1 MKRIALAAFAILT
14 MLALPAVSAG
24 ATKDSPVLARIVKSG
39 KLRVGMSGSQ
49 PPLNFKSKGGVLM
62 GFEKD
67 LAGGLAELMQVE
79 LEVVQKPFGE
89 LLETLRKGEVD
100 IVMSGMT
107 ITTERNMKV
116 AFVGPYM
123 LSGKSFLTR
132 QSSAIAT
139 AKSRNDL
146 DKPGMKYA
154 ALEGSTSQ
162 IFVEK
167 LLPQAALVKT
177 PNYDEAVAKL
187 LAGDVDA
194 MVADYEIIV
203 LTTMRNPSAGLVA
216 ASPISIEPIGVAV
229 GPGDPLLI
237 NFLENT
243 FSALE
248 ASGLL
253 TELRKRWF
261 ERSDWLEQLP

>member
-1 MKRIALAAFAILT
+1 MKRIALAAFALLAL
-14 MLALPAVSAG
+14 LALPAVSAG
-24 ATKDSPVLARIVKSG
+24 AAEASPVLARIVETG
-39 KLRVGMSGSQ
+39 KLRVGMSGNQ
-49 PPLNFKSKGGVLM
+49 PPLNFRSKDGVLM

-67 LAGGLAELMQVE
+67 LASGLAELMQVE
-79 LEVVQKPFGE
+79 LVVVQKPFGQ

-107 ITTERNMKV
+107 ITARRNMQV

-132 QSSAIAT
+132 ETSPIAT
-139 AKSRNDL
+139 AQSRADL
-146 DKPGMKYA
+146 DQPGMKYA
-154 ALEGSTSQ
+154 VLEGSTSQ
-162 IFVEK
+162 AFVEK
-167 LLPQAALVKT
+167 LLPQAKPIET
-177 PNYDEAVAKL
+177 PTYDEAVAKL

-203 LTTMRNPSAGLVA
+203 LTAMRNPSADLVA

-229 GPGDPLLI
+229 RPGDPLMI

-243 FSALE
+243 FGALE

-253 TELRKRWF
+253 GELRSRWF
-261 ERSDWLEQLP
+261 ERNDWLEQLP